1 MDVEDTKPRSTETE
15 RNARGANDW
24 KAMVNELKS
33 ILTEIQ
39 FKKWQEI
46 KANKKPRKIE

>member
-1 MDVEDTKPRSTETE
+1 MDVEGTKPRPTETE

-33 ILTEIQ
+33 ILSEIQ
-39 FKKWQEI
+39 LKMARNKSEQKTKK
-46 KANKKPRKIE
+46 N